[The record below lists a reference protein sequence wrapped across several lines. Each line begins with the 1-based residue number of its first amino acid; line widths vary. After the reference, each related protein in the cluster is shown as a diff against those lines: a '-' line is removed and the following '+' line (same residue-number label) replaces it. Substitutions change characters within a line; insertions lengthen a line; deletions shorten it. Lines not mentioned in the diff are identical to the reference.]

1 MFDIDFNKSNIRN
14 IEKENFDTFDL
25 EMYSDEVN
33 PAKYN
38 AKVSPRQNIQNIK
51 EISLDF
57 IKGFDDPDE
66 NNLLFTGN
74 TGLR

>member
-33 PAKYN
+33 QEKYN

-51 EISLDF
+51 EIALDF

>member
-1 MFDIDFNKSNIRN
+1 
-14 IEKENFDTFDL
+14 
-25 EMYSDEVN
+25 MYSDEVN
-33 PAKYN
+33 QEKYK

-51 EISLDF
+51 EIALDF